1 MISTQYIKLNMVPNG
16 IPPVLYCSQYDIGR
30 PLGLV
35 VYNGSDVVDLSTYT
49 ATIEATRT
57 DRTPIT
63 AAVTTDGNIGVFNTT
78 ATMTNKLDR
87 YGAKLVLSDSN
98 GNRVASLVFFMVIT
112 LKTMDE
118 NAEGIQEDQS
128 LYQQYTAT
136 VQTII
141 AQIRSDLVAE
151 ANARQAADQTL
162 QQNINAE
169 ASARQSADNT
179 LQSNINAEASTRA
192 TQDASLQSQID
203 QLVAPSGEAP
213 SAAEVENARIGSDG
227 TVYPTLGDAIRTQNS
242 LLKSHLG
249 AIADILDA
257 PLDIS
262 RSGQSVGSLS
272 DQRISGGITLKN
284 GETYEYGVTIPTAR
298 ELPFYIHLR
307 QNGTDINSLT
317 LDAGAVS
324 NSKTFTATQDYTDV
338 SIDISDVNRGT
349 AYSVYLESTDR
360 TNIIDVLNGDINDI
374 RNVVDKVSD
383 VVELPVNLEVSGST
397 IATTQGIKIAEN
409 IHIRSG
415 HTYTYDITLSTAS
428 DQPVY
433 VHLWNESDTS
443 INSLSLNAGQT
454 YKSKVY
460 TATADVVASLVIY
473 DVNRALDYTVTIK
486 DNDQS
491 SDAISRINNDIADIS
506 ALIGTYTDIVFTDGK
521 YINTPSVGTRNVST
535 EMSTLNA
542 CSCFAVSCQRG
553 DIFVLSGM
561 PNDNSGTRPYMWLN
575 SENTVIYRSD
585 ETTQFDNVE
594 VVAPYDGTLVVNML
608 KAQPHSAYKGI
619 TNIENHVIN
628 NIGDIKTLVKSP
640 LETLPDY
647 VKNDMAYRPLGQ
659 FQKPYLCLSCDDGS
673 AELETYTI
681 PMLLQKNVPCT
692 FGLWATKSLLGESPS
707 YSESVVLRTE
717 SGINAV
723 LSAIQNGCAVAQHG
737 TVEWTDMTEEQ
748 LNDFFTRE
756 QEAFTALGITV
767 KGAICPSHCV
777 NNQVRA
783 IAGGWFGV
791 VRSGYKGY
799 KSKADQQN
807 HIPGDVFDGYTFSC
821 SGNRSNIFS
830 LTSFNTN
837 DKTLNELKQAL
848 DYAISQNMLLVV
860 YWHDWDLTSAQ
871 KANLE
876 AFIDYAKTTTVT
888 FCTLGDIPTLV

>member
-1 MISTQYIKLNMVPNG
+1 M
-16 IPPVLYCSQYDIGR
+16 
-30 PLGLV
+30 
-35 VYNGSDVVDLSTYT
+35 
-49 ATIEATRT
+49 
-57 DRTPIT
+57 
-63 AAVTTDGNIGVFNTT
+63 
-78 ATMTNKLDR
+78 NKLTSIR
-87 YGAKLVLSDSN
+87 IK
-98 GNRVASLVFFMVIT
+98 
-112 LKTMDE
+112 
-118 NAEGIQEDQS
+118 QEDGTYSEEYPVSVLAENVVWEQGQS
-128 LYQQYTAT
+128 
-136 VQTII
+136 
-141 AQIRSDLVAE
+141 
-151 ANARQAADQTL
+151 
-162 QQNINAE
+162 
-169 ASARQSADNT
+169 
-179 LQSNINAEASTRA
+179 
-192 TQDASLQSQID
+192 
-203 QLVAPSGEAP
+203 
-213 SAAEVENARIGSDG
+213 
-227 TVYPTLGDAIRTQNS
+227 NS
-242 LLKSHLG
+242 LLDILGQVSFNTNGSIQHQIDVLDNKKFNTSDLNTYLAGQISTDVASWLNTNVNPVGSAVTVDESLTISGSAADSKIVGDNITDLKSAIE

-262 RSGQSVGSLS
+262 RSGQSVGSLNGQRVS
-272 DQRISGGITLKN
+272 DGITLKN

-307 QNGTDINSLT
+307 QNGTDLNSLT

-338 SIDISDVNRGT
+338 SIDINDVNRGT

-360 TNIIDVLNGDINDI
+360 TDIIDVLNGDINDI
-374 RNVVDKVSD
+374 RNVVDRISD

-443 INSLSLNAGQT
+443 INRLSLNAGQT

-486 DNDQS
+486 DNDQD
-491 SDAISRINNDIADIS
+491 SDAISRIDNDIADIR
-506 ALIGTYTDIVFTDGK
+506 ALTGPHTDIVFTDGK
-521 YINTPSVGTRNVST
+521 YITTPSVGTRNVST
-535 EMSTLNA
+535 EMSKLNA

-575 SENTVIYRSD
+575 SENTVIYRSE

-594 VVAPYDGTLVVNML
+594 IVAPYDGTLVVNML

-628 NIGDIKTLVKSP
+628 NIGDIKALVKSP

-681 PMLLQKNVPCT
+681 PMLLQKDVPCT
-692 FGLWATKSLLGESPS
+692 FGLWATKSLIGESPA

-717 SGINAV
+717 SGVNAV

-807 HIPGDVFDGYTFSC
+807 HIPGDVFDGYAFSC